1 MGLARLALIVGIP
14 ILAVG
19 LFSVFIYDLEV
30 QAESNIKYIEVVD
43 TIGVEDKVFEI
54 KGKIYTIEI
63 HDGVGTSDRI
73 G

>member
-1 MGLARLALIVGIP
+1 MGLARVALIIGIP

-19 LFSVFIYDLEV
+19 LLSLFIYDLEV
-30 QAESNIKYIEVVD
+30 QAESNIKNIQVVD
-43 TIGVEDKVFEI
+43 TVGVEDKVFEI